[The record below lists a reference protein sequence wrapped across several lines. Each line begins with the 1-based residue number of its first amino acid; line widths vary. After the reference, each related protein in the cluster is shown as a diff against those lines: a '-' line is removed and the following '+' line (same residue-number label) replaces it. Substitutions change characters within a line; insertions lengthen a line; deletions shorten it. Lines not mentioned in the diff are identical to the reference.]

1 MGYDFPM
8 LLETV
13 SVIMA
18 LHNIADIYKPDLC
31 EVST

>member
-8 LLETV
+8 PLGTV
-13 SVIMA
+13 SIIMV